1 MSKPIDLTAP
11 NRYGEDWRDRFID
24 PDVMPRR
31 SSLWQPAQGIIA
43 PTGTPAGGPTQQPSA
58 GQDIYQAALTTP
70 GVRPVVYQR
79 AYNTIVSVVDTGAT
93 PLMSATYQCDA
104 FLIDV
109 PSSSTNSTFF
119 GFGAGVTSQSGIEV
133 QPGLPQFYSPS
144 NTREQW
150 EIQRLLEAL
159 TALLG
164 YYVGQT
170 EQGIPIP
177 TPGQFMA
184 PRVVLNAHD
193 YYLINATGVQQNVQ
207 VMLFTVPEFQ

>member
-1 MSKPIDLTAP
+1 MSRPIDLTQP
-11 NRYGEDWRDRFID
+11 NRYGEDWRDRFIE

-31 SSLWQPAQGIIA
+31 SSLWQPQQGILP
-43 PTGTPAGGPTQQPSA
+43 PTGTPAGGPSA
-58 GQDIYQAALTTP
+58 PPTIGQDIYSQALTTP

-79 AYNTIVSVVDTGAT
+79 AFNTTVVVNDTTPA
-93 PLMSATYQCDA
+93 PLMNATYQCDA

-119 GFGAGVTSQSGIEV
+119 GFGAGVTVGNGIEV
-133 QPGLPQFYSPS
+133 QPGLPQFYSPQ
-144 NTREQW
+144 NVREQW
-150 EIQRLLEAL
+150 EIQRLLEAI

-164 YYVGQT
+164 YYVGMAD
-170 EQGIPIP
+170 QGMPIP

-193 YYLINATGVQQNVQ
+193 YYLINNTGITQNVA